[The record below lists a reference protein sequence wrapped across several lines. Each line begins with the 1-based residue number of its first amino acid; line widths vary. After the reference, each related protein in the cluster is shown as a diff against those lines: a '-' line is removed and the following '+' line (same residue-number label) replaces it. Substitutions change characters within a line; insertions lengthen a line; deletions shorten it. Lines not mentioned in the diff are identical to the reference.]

1 MQAER
6 LVMMVNQIAGFFA
19 REGPETG
26 AAKTANHLVKFWDP
40 RMRRA
45 IIAHLE
51 VGGEGLQPLS
61 RAAVTLLV
69 KETVQP

>member
-19 REGPETG
+19 REGMERG
-26 AAKTANHLVKFWDP
+26 AAQTANHLVKFWDP

-45 IIAHLE
+45 IVAHLE
-51 VGGEGLQPLS
+51 AGGAGLAPVGRQ
-61 RAAVTLLV
+61 AVTLLS
-69 KETVQP
+69 KETALP

>member
-6 LVMMVNQIAGFFA
+6 LVMMANQIAGFFA
-19 REGPETG
+19 REGLETG

-45 IIAHLE
+45 IVAHLE
-51 VGGEGLQPLS
+51 AGGEGLHPLS
-61 RAAVTLLV
+61 RAAVTLLT
-69 KETVQP
+69 KEAAQP